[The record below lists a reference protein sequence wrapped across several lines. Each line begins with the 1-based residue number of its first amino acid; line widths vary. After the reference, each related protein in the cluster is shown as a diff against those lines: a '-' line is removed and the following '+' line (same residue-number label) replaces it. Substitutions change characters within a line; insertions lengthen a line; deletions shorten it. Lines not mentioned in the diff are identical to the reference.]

1 MFRFKLAEFFSGPG
15 GMGYGAGLSKVKS
28 SLIEHAWASDYD
40 QDSCNTYKRNI
51 KTKAVFCEKVEN
63 FFNLVDKKKLFFQN
77 SIVLPTD
84 FLATILVMLENT
96 WVLKVSLVLYTL
108 MVLN

>member
-15 GMGYGAGLSKVKS
+15 GMGYGAGLSKVKG

-63 FFNLVDKKKLFFQN
+63 FFKRNHFSNIVNLRDFQN
-77 SIVLPTD
+77 LPR
-84 FLATILVMLENT
+84 I
-96 WVLKVSLVLYTL
+96 TL
-108 MVLN
+108 GTFE